1 MVEQTCRSELGRKFR
16 WMKISGSQSFYG
28 LVASHT
34 GRTGECHSLRRP
46 NNQTIGGFLLQ
57 RFAKVPVHAATILK
71 CAEAAIILERIRE
84 LTVGEY
90 GRGQFCEATAKWWA
104 HSTPWISIRRV
115 QEIIKRLVDEGYA
128 IRVQN
133 YEAGTGHKTS
143 SMYAMTAKGLE
154 ILSIQKVSDLVN
166 PEAIEANDKEIKA
179 YLEAN
184 AGSRAYHLAQD
195 SAQPTAGFRARDA
208 RDSAHLLDS
217 SSNRQYEQTNTREHP
232 AAPEPAAPKKVKTK
246 SQSSTVRE
254 QELAQ
259 KLLDIWNSACDR
271 AKLTRRSLP
280 KCLKFPVDAMPAMKK
295 YMKAYTDDEIIQLV
309 TDGSR
314 SVQKNDFYHERRYG
328 FVNLMRNLG
337 ANANLSA
344 PAERSTN
351 APDGASPI
359 PAAPSPKSSGLFD
372 FDQDEAA
379 AERKKLLDYEASLPV
394 PEFPC

>member
-1 MVEQTCRSELGRKFR
+1 MNLDELNAINGSLYSDSDKSAAFSGIVFGSNGAPAPEGASIAFMAGYQAAIKWRSEAEEFQNRK
-16 WMKISGSQSFYG
+16 SGAG
-28 LVASHT
+28 KAS
-34 GRTGECHSLRRP
+34 
-46 NNQTIGGFLLQ
+46 
-57 RFAKVPVHAATILK
+57 
-71 CAEAAIILERIRE
+71 AEARAAR
-84 LTVGEY
+84 
-90 GRGQFCEATAKWWA
+90 
-104 HSTPWISIRRV
+104 H
-115 QEIIKRLVDEGYA
+115 
-128 IRVQN
+128 
-133 YEAGTGHKTS
+133 GT
-143 SMYAMTAKGLE
+143 
-154 ILSIQKVSDLVN
+154 
-166 PEAIEANDKEIKA
+166 
-179 YLEAN
+179 
-184 AGSRAYHLAQD
+184 
-195 SAQPTAGFRARDA
+195 AQPKSKQCSG
-208 RDSAHLLDS
+208 DSRTVFGET
-217 SSNRQYEQTNTREHP
+217 SNQATSHKPQAVKEQSQEEHP
-232 AAPEPAAPKKVKTK
+232 AAPEPAAPEKVKTK

-344 PAERSTN
+344 PAERSAD

-359 PAAPSPKSSGLFD
+359 PVAPSPKSSGLFD

>member
-1 MVEQTCRSELGRKFR
+1 MSVIRKLDRDPIVAFHVAYAKLPGSDPVCALFLSQVSYWCSRAEDGVAWITHQAMYDQTGMSRKQQDRAAAYWESVGVMNKFIKGIPPKIHYFIDYERLELFLMEEPDGQVNVSERD
-16 WMKISGSQSFYG
+16 
-28 LVASHT
+28 
-34 GRTGECHSLRRP
+34 
-46 NNQTIGGFLLQ
+46 
-57 RFAKVPVHAATILK
+57 IL
-71 CAEAAIILERIRE
+71 
-84 LTVGEY
+84 
-90 GRGQFCEATAKWWA
+90 
-104 HSTPWISIRRV
+104 
-115 QEIIKRLVDEGYA
+115 D
-128 IRVQN
+128 VQN
-133 YEAGTGHKTS
+133 GQHVMSERDKTS
-143 SMYAMTAKGLE
+143 SK
-154 ILSIQKVSDLVN
+154 
-166 PEAIEANDKEIKA
+166 
-179 YLEAN
+179 
-184 AGSRAYHLAQD
+184 D
-195 SAQPTAGFRARDA
+195 S
-208 RDSAHLLDS
+208 RDSQRVSED
-217 SSNRQYEQTNTREHP
+217 QQQ
-232 AAPEPAAPKKVKTK
+232 AAPEPAAPEKVKTK

-271 AKLTRRSLP
+271 AKLTRSSLP

-344 PAERSTN
+344 PAERSAD

-359 PAAPSPKSSGLFD
+359 PVAPSPKSSVLFD